1 MGKQNIEVVDNM
13 EFLIEEL
20 HKEWD
25 RSGADKASVFI
36 SLKDVEEINRA
47 ILVRIAKVQKKAEN
61 EEIDFKKFIKL
72 TKESYVLLRLA
83 RKIKTEEH
91 RTYNNGTCYVFEVHL
106 DRDELK
112 LFKKMFRKMV

>member
-1 MGKQNIEVVDNM
+1 MGKVNIEVVENM
-13 EFLIEEL
+13 EFLIDEL

-36 SLKDVEEINRA
+36 SLNDVEALNRA
-47 ILVRIAKVQKKAEN
+47 ILVCIDKVQKKAES
-61 EEIDFKKFIKL
+61 EESDFQKYIKL

-91 RTYNNGTCYVFEVHL
+91 RTYHNGNCYVLEVHL

-112 LFKKMFRKMV
+112 LFRKMFKKMV

>member
-1 MGKQNIEVVDNM
+1 MGKQNSDVVKNM

-20 HKEWD
+20 HMEWD

-36 SLKDVEEINRA
+36 SLNDVEDVNKA
-47 ILVRIAKVQKKAEN
+47 ILLRIAKVQKKAED
-61 EEIDFKKFIKL
+61 EGIDFKKFIKL
-72 TKESYVLLRLA
+72 SKECYVLLRLA

-112 LFKKMFRKMV
+112 LFRKMFKKMM

>member
-1 MGKQNIEVVDNM
+1 MRKQNIEVVDNM

-91 RTYNNGTCYVFEVHL
+91 RTYNNGTCYVFEVRL

-112 LFKKMFRKMV
+112 LYSKMFRKMV